1 MMISKYLVLASL
13 FLLAACGLFSKDE
26 DDDSYTETTTS
37 GSGSGTSGSGSG
49 TSGSGSGTSGGGSGP
64 SGGGSGTSGGGSG
77 TSGSGSGSS
86 SASDNNTTFTVTVSA
101 GKYSLD
107 NVQGKTLTL
116 RRGYTYSF
124 DAQDSFTN
132 SHPLYLGTSSTG
144 GGYSDE
150 YTSGVTNSP
159 TTSGI
164 LTIVIPQAAPNS
176 LYYNWAV
183 IPIWERRSQ
192 LLTKWILVVL
202 ENA

>member
-37 GSGSGTSGSGSG
+37 G
-49 TSGSGSGTSGGGSGP
+49 
-64 SGGGSGTSGGGSG
+64 GGSGTSGG
-77 TSGSGSGSS
+77 GSGSS

-124 DAQDSFTN
+124 DAQDSSTN
-132 SHPLYLGTSSTG
+132 SL
-144 GGYSDE
+144 
-150 YTSGVTNSP
+150 
-159 TTSGI
+159 
-164 LTIVIPQAAPNS
+164 S
-176 LYYNWAV
+176 L
-183 IPIWERRSQ
+183 IHI
-192 LLTKWILVVL
+192 
-202 ENA
+202 

>member
-1 MMISKYLVLASL
+1 MMMISKYLVLASL

-49 TSGSGSGTSGGGSGP
+49 
-64 SGGGSGTSGGGSG
+64 
-77 TSGSGSGSS
+77 SS
-86 SASDNNTTFTVTVSA
+86 SASDNNTTFTVTVSD

-107 NVQGKTLTL
+107 SVQGKTLTL
-116 RRGYTYSF
+116 RKGYTYNF
-124 DAQDSFTN
+124 DARDSSTD

-150 YTSGVTNSP
+150 YISGVTNSR

-176 LYYNWAV
+176 LYYNCGLHSNMGAEISIV
-183 IPIWERRSQ
+183 D
-192 LLTKWILVVL
+192 
-202 ENA
+202 

>member
-1 MMISKYLVLASL
+1 MISKYLVLASL

-26 DDDSYTETTTS
+26 DDDSYTKTTTS
-37 GSGSGTSGSGSG
+37 GS
-49 TSGSGSGTSGGGSGP
+49 
-64 SGGGSGTSGGGSG
+64 GSG

-124 DAQDSFTN
+124 DAQDSSTN

-150 YTSGVTNSP
+150 YTGGVNNSR

-164 LTIVIPQAAPNS
+164 LTIVISQAAPNS
-176 LYYNWAV
+176 LYYNCGLHSNMGAEISIV
-183 IPIWERRSQ
+183 D
-192 LLTKWILVVL
+192 
-202 ENA
+202 

>member
-37 GSGSGTSGSGSG
+37 GSGSGTSGG
-49 TSGSGSGTSGGGSGP
+49 
-64 SGGGSGTSGGGSG
+64 
-77 TSGSGSGSS
+77 GSGSS

-124 DAQDSFTN
+124 DAQDSST
-132 SHPLYLGTSSTG
+132 SGHPLYLGTSSTG

-150 YTSGVTNSP
+150 YTSGVTNSR

-176 LYYNWAV
+176 LYYNCGLHSNMGAEISIV
-183 IPIWERRSQ
+183 D
-192 LLTKWILVVL
+192 
-202 ENA
+202 

>member
-1 MMISKYLVLASL
+1 MISKYLVLASL

-49 TSGSGSGTSGGGSGP
+49 TIGNS
-64 SGGGSGTSGGGSG
+64 SG

-107 NVQGKTLTL
+107 SVQGQTLTL

-124 DAQDSFTN
+124 DAQDSSTN

-150 YTSGVTNSP
+150 YTSGVTNSR

-176 LYYNWAV
+176 LYYNCGLHSNMGAEISIV
-183 IPIWERRSQ
+183 D
-192 LLTKWILVVL
+192 
-202 ENA
+202 

>member
-49 TSGSGSGTSGGGSGP
+49 TSGSGSG
-64 SGGGSGTSGGGSG
+64 
-77 TSGSGSGSS
+77 SS

-124 DAQDSFTN
+124 DAQDSSTN

-150 YTSGVTNSP
+150 YTSGVTNSQ

-176 LYYNWAV
+176 LYYNCGLHSNMGAEISIV
-183 IPIWERRSQ
+183 D
-192 LLTKWILVVL
+192 
-202 ENA
+202 